1 ESIVNIRDL
10 SFGTVSGICV
20 GVFVKKGLRAL
31 AFALGGVF
39 VLLQYLSSRNFVT
52 VDWGA
57 ITRTYDSNVTSR
69 FGPPA
74 AKGGNRLRGLGAW
87 FLDFVCANL
96 QSRAT
101 FVLGVMLG
109 LRLG

>member
-1 ESIVNIRDL
+1 MSPTSHPPRGRNFRADEIR
-10 SFGTVSGICV
+10 ST
-20 GVFVKKGLRAL
+20 AP
-31 AFALGGVF
+31 
-39 VLLQYLSSRNFVT
+39 QYLSSRNFVT

-57 ITRTYDSNVTSR
+57 ISRTYDSNVTSR

-87 FLDFVCANL
+87 FLDFVGANI